1 MPYIIQTQ
9 NIYKQQRLETAKK
22 MREREDKEREKDE
35 KLELRRL
42 VDAQQIEKKRKE
54 TQQRIESNLRAARQ
68 AQESKR
74 SELLLKQQRHEEFMD
89 QIAREKEAEM
99 AERKQLNEVM
109 DSKRRAQLNKTKAE
123 EDKIKIAVRSKI
135 EQEEQHLRELAAH
148 RRKEQMLIKAERDLQ
163 LQMKKD
169 NLERIK
175 RAQEYRQQEL
185 LRKADEDDRRCQD
198 MKQKK
203 ESLLKLRQKNVAEA
217 KLKKDKLME
226 ALESSKSGGSNAIK
240 KLLSGVLKEKN
251 AASSTHDNDED
262 DQYCPS
268 DEREAFDTNAPSKN
282 IHVDEDFFSINEIA
296 ISPIGD

>member
-1 MPYIIQTQ
+1 
-9 NIYKQQRLETAKK
+9 
-22 MREREDKEREKDE
+22 MREREAKEREKNE

-42 VDAQQIEKKRKE
+42 VDAQAAEQKRKE

-74 SELLLKQQRHEEFMD
+74 NELLLKQQRHEEFMD
-89 QIAREKEAEM
+89 QIAREKEVEM

-109 DSKRRAQLNKTKAE
+109 DSKRRAQLNKTKKEKE
-123 EDKIKIAVRSKI
+123 EIKKTVRSKI

-175 RAQEYRQQEL
+175 RAQEYRQREL
-185 LRKADEDDRRCQD
+185 LRKADEDDRRCQE
-198 MKQKK
+198 MKEKK
-203 ESLLKLRQKNVAEA
+203 ESLLKLRQKNVAMA

-240 KLLSGVLKEKN
+240 KLLAGVLKEN
-251 AASSTHDNDED
+251 QAAHNEDED

-268 DEREAFDTNAPSKN
+268 DEREAFDTNTPSKN
-282 IHVDEDFFSINEIA
+282 VHVDEDFFSINEIA

>member
-1 MPYIIQTQ
+1 
-9 NIYKQQRLETAKK
+9 
-22 MREREDKEREKDE
+22 MREREAKEREKNE

-42 VDAQQIEKKRKE
+42 VDAQAAEQKRKE
-54 TQQRIESNLRAARQ
+54 TQQRIESNLKAARQ

-74 SELLLKQQRHEEFMD
+74 NELLLKQQRHEEFMD
-89 QIAREKEAEM
+89 QIAREKEAEI

-109 DSKRRAQLNKTKAE
+109 DSKRRAQLNKTKKE
-123 EDKIKIAVRSKI
+123 EEEIKKTVRSKI

-169 NLERIK
+169 NLDRIK
-175 RAQEYRQQEL
+175 RAQEYRQREL

-226 ALESSKSGGSNAIK
+226 ALESSKSGGSHAIK
-240 KLLSGVLKEKN
+240 RLLAGVLKEN
-251 AASSTHDNDED
+251 AAASAHNEDED

-268 DEREAFDTNAPSKN
+268 DEREAFETNTPSKN
-282 IHVDEDFFSINEIA
+282 LHVDEDFFSINEIA